1 MGNKAGSIAV
11 ICILTIFLIISVA
24 IFFSTQ
30 NSFDNMQDNMQNNES
45 SNDQLPGASILATII
60 GSLTVWFGFI
70 LGEFIV
76 SMIGFLGSCL
86 AVKIAP
92 NRVLKGISIG
102 FFVFYSLLAIVTTTA
117 IVFVVIAIV

>member
-1 MGNKAGSIAV
+1 MSNKAGSIAV

-30 NSFDNMQDNMQNNES
+30 NSLDNMQNVDS
-45 SNDQLPGASILATII
+45 SNDQLPGASVLATII
-60 GSLTVWFGFI
+60 GSLTVWLGFI

-76 SMIGFLGSCL
+76 SMIGFAGSIL
-86 AVKIAP
+86 AIKIAP
-92 NRVLKGISIG
+92 SRVLKGISIG
-102 FFVFYSLLAIVTTTA
+102 FFVFYSLIALVSTAA